1 MERLKVCLLGRGGA
15 RCGGV
20 ELGGPGQSLPP
31 PLWSLW
37 RGSHIPKG
45 PWNGDVA
52 PGNLTPRQSPLW
64 FPGLGISV
72 SEINTDTTSDPSPA
86 RHSHRIF
93 IIYSSA
99 TRHNPGR

>member
-1 MERLKVCLLGRGGA
+1 MERLKVCLLGRRGA

-37 RGSHIPKG
+37 RGSHTPKG

-52 PGNLTPRQSPLW
+52 PANSHSKTISSLVPR
-64 FPGLGISV
+64 FGDFCI
-72 SEINTDTTSDPSPA
+72 
-86 RHSHRIF
+86 
-93 IIYSSA
+93 
-99 TRHNPGR
+99 